1 MILAATCATL
11 ASLLAANP
19 QGGMTVTLEGDCG
32 PIEIA
37 QSFPTRVTIAAEHA
51 TVKGLALTGRNI
63 TWRGGILTA
72 TDGMAGNARRGY
84 AVYVG
89 GQDITV
95 TQATITDARMG
106 MVITNARNIRVASN
120 RFWRLR
126 SDGLH
131 TSRTVNLTIESN
143 DFSEFIPLPTDH
155 PDAIQMRDGV
165 TNARIRG
172 NVVRGEA
179 QGIAQMDTTGDLPLA
194 LITISG
200 NRVSVAMYH
209 QITLGNCTSCRIEGN
224 LVRRGHPERK
234 AVIRAG
240 QATRCGNDVQD
251 EPGDG
256 ACSTVSL

>member
-1 MILAATCATL
+1 MIFAACASLAAILATA
-11 ASLLAANP
+11 
-19 QGGMTVTLEGDCG
+19 QGGETIALEGDCG

-37 QSFPTRVTIAAEHA
+37 QSFPRRVTIAAEHA

-72 TDGMAGNARRGY
+72 TDGMTGTARRGY
-84 AVYVG
+84 AVYVS

-95 TQATITDARMG
+95 SSATITDARMG
-106 MVITNARNIRVASN
+106 MVVTNARNVGVYNS

-131 TSRTVNLTIESN
+131 TSRTVNLSIEGNTFS
-143 DFSEFIPLPTDH
+143 DFRPLATDH

-172 NVVRGEA
+172 NVVRGDA

-209 QITLGNCTSCRIEGN
+209 QITLGDCTGCGIEGN
-224 LVRRGHPERK
+224 VVRRGHPERK

-240 QATRCGNDVQD
+240 SAVRCGNDVQD
-251 EPGDG
+251 EKPD
-256 ACSTVSL
+256 APC